1 MKKSLSLAVT
11 AFLFCLFVLPCF
23 AAGTRPVVEVMWT
36 DFDMNSVGGVSPQ
49 IWYRSNSDKPI
60 KYIEWHLTAYNAVG
74 DPVKCDIRNRS
85 SIIAETVGPIYKTVL
100 HT

>member
-23 AAGTRPVVEVMWT
+23 AAGTRPAVEVMWT

-49 IWYRSNSDKPI
+49 IWYRSNSDKPRG
-60 KYIEWHLTAYNAVG
+60 KQKVHKLVAANALIAFSEIHFCVFR
-74 DPVKCDIRNRS
+74 PKQVN
-85 SIIAETVGPIYKTVL
+85 SICTLPL
-100 HT
+100 LSL

>member
-49 IWYRSNSDKPI
+49 IWYSLP
-60 KYIEWHLTAYNAVG
+60 KYIKFVG
-74 DPVKCDIRNRS
+74 K
-85 SIIAETVGPIYKTVL
+85 GF
-100 HT
+100 